1 VDANELLRI
10 DKLRVEFPSRRGTF
24 VAVDAL
30 DLDVAR
36 GEIHGLVG
44 ESGAGK
50 STVGNAIMGL
60 LEPPGRITG
69 GEIRLNG
76 KRIDAMDA
84 AAMRMLRG
92 RKVGMIFQDPLT
104 SLNPLLTVEQQL
116 VETMMLHLQVD
127 HAAASRQAVELLDQV
142 GIPRPGERVKQY
154 PHQFSG
160 GMRQRVVIALALC
173 SNPDLIIADEPT
185 TALDVSIQS
194 QILDLIKS
202 LCRERS
208 LGVIL
213 ITHDIGVIAE
223 TTDRVAVMYRARVVE
238 RGATAKVLHAPEHE
252 YTRAL
257 ISAVPRPD
265 VRLHR
270 FPVVSYIEDGGEAR
284 GPIDISGHWLGRF
297 DASERHRGEL
307 ARIEGVSMNFTLRRS
322 MFPSRRTFFTA
333 VDDVSFQVG
342 AGEVFGLVGESGS
355 GKSTVARIIAG
366 IHHPSAGRLLY
377 AGTDLTAQRLAGARR
392 SHQRHIQMIFQDPFS
407 SLNPRMRVRNIIAEP
422 MLFHRLVASRAEAS
436 EVVDDLL
443 EHVGLGREAGV
454 KFPHEFSG
462 GQRQRISIARALATR
477 PRLLICDEP
486 TSALDVSIQAQIL
499 NLLKDLQQELELTM
513 LFISH
518 DLPVIRQMCDRVGVM
533 QNGKLLEVA
542 PTEQLFEQPQ
552 HAHTRELM
560 RLMPRL
566 HALAPPQA
574 VGASA

>member
-1 VDANELLRI
+1 MDDRTLLRI
-10 DKLRVEFPSRRGTF
+10 ENLRVEFPSRRGSF
-24 VAVDAL
+24 VAVDGL
-30 DLDVAR
+30 DLDVRR

-69 GEIRLNG
+69 GEIRLDG
-76 KRIDAMDA
+76 QRIDAMDA
-84 AAMRMLRG
+84 AAMRRLRG
-92 RKVGMIFQDPLT
+92 RKAGMIFQDPLT

-116 VETMMLHLQVD
+116 VETMLLHLDTGEAEAARLAVD
-127 HAAASRQAVELLDQV
+127 LLEQV
-142 GIPRPGERVKQY
+142 GIPRPAERVKQY

-173 SNPDLIIADEPT
+173 SNPDLVIADEPT
-185 TALDVSIQS
+185 TALDVSIQA

-202 LCRERS
+202 LCRERA

-223 TTDRVAVMYRARVVE
+223 TADRVAVMYRGRVVE
-238 RGATAKVLHAPEHE
+238 RGATAQVLHAPAHD

-265 VRLHR
+265 ARLRR
-270 FPVVSYIEDGGEAR
+270 FPLVSYIEDAGQRQET
-284 GPIDISGHWLGRF
+284 IDVSSHWLGRF
-297 DASERHRGEL
+297 DEAERHRGEL
-307 ARIEGVSMNFTLRRS
+307 VRVDAVSMDFLLRRS
-322 MFPSRRTFFTA
+322 IFPSRRRTFRA
-333 VDDVSFQVG
+333 VDDVTFSVA

-366 IHHPSAGRLLY
+366 IHHPSAGRVAY
-377 AGTDLTAQRLAGARR
+377 AGTDLTAERR
-392 SHQRHIQMIFQDPFS
+392 SGDSRRTHRRHIQMIFQDPYS
-407 SLNPRMRVRNIIAEP
+407 SLNPRMRVRRIIAEP
-422 MLFHRLVASRAEAS
+422 ILFHRLAASREEAS
-436 EVVDDLL
+436 QVVDDLL
-443 EHVGLGREAGV
+443 DHVGLGREAGLR
-454 KFPHEFSG
+454 FPHEFSG

-499 NLLKDLQQELELTM
+499 NLLKDLQEELHLTM

-533 QNGKLLEVA
+533 QEGRLLEVA
-542 PTEQLFEQPQ
+542 PTEQLFEAPQ

-566 HALAPPQA
+566 DALAR
-574 VGASA
+574 SAA

>member
-1 VDANELLRI
+1 MNAKELLRI
-10 DKLRVEFPSRRGTF
+10 KKLRVEFPSRRGTF
-24 VAVDAL
+24 VAVDDI

-50 STVGNAIMGL
+50 STVGNAIMDL
-60 LEPPGRITG
+60 LEPPGRIAG
-69 GEIRLNG
+69 GEIWLDG

-84 AAMRMLRG
+84 STMRMLRG

-116 VETMMLHLQVD
+116 VETMLLHLNMD
-127 HAAASRQAVELLDQV
+127 EGEAKKQAVGLLEQV
-142 GIPRPGERVKQY
+142 GIPMPAERIKQY

-194 QILDLIKS
+194 QILELIKR
-202 LCRERS
+202 LCRERE

-223 TTDRVAVMYRARVVE
+223 TSDRVAVMYRGRVVE
-238 RGATAKVLHAPEHE
+238 RGTTAQVLHAPAHD

-265 VRLHR
+265 VRLDR
-270 FPVVSYIEDGGEAR
+270 FPNVSYIEDNGR
-284 GPIDISGHWLGRF
+284 GHVPIDISNHWLGRF
-297 DASERHRGEL
+297 DANERHRGEL
-307 ARIEGVSMNFTLRRS
+307 TKVDALCMDFVLKRSILPKRR
-322 MFPSRRTFFTA
+322 RYLTA
-333 VDDVSFQVG
+333 VDNVSFAVK

-355 GKSTVARIIAG
+355 GKSTVARIISG
-366 IHHPSAGRLLY
+366 IYQPTGGRVFY
-377 AGTDLTAQRLAGARR
+377 AGSDLTAERRAGSKR
-392 SHQRHIQMIFQDPFS
+392 SHRRHIQMIFQDPFS
-407 SLNPRMRVRNIIAEP
+407 SLNPRMRVRKIIAEP
-422 MLFHRLVASRAEAS
+422 MLFHHLVATRAEAND
-436 EVVDDLL
+436 VVDDLL
-443 EHVGLGREAGV
+443 EHVGLGREAGL

-499 NLLKDLQQELELTM
+499 NLLKDLQEELDLTM

-533 QNGKLLEVA
+533 QGGQLLEVA
-542 PTEQLFEQPQ
+542 PTEQLFEEPQ

-566 HALAPPQA
+566 DSLARPQI
-574 VGASA
+574 